1 MWVLIEELSS
11 IFVIIFY
18 ALSDVKVSDH
28 ESLSWIV
35 GGGGER
41 EEQALNFQ
49 PVYEAHRRVVR
60 TSFSMALTRE
70 RGELREGFRTV

>member
-35 GGGGER
+35 GGGER

>member
-35 GGGGER
+35 GGER

-70 RGELREGFRTV
+70 RGELRKGFRTV